1 MKKIISTKGLPDGR
15 YDAPWTVEAIHDR
28 IDFKIAVCYRQDY
41 GDDIQVTP
49 QFFYELADSQV
60 CAIELSYT
68 INNPIPERL
77 ESFCEACENY
87 YNLYGFE
94 VDKGG
99 STPRVYIRVTD
110 LYDMASFIQVLQ
122 CMNVSLESLFCAVD
136 ASLTTEDAIYSPS
149 GSYIIQLPNIPHYC
163 IKEGTL
169 FISPAAGRYCSKL
182 KKLDIPL
189 GMLFDESSLV
199 EYPKGLKIREW
210 NTHYDGTPE
219 KDEELED
226 DEPFVVDEKG
236 VAYSEDGKK
245 LKFCRYTFNE
255 TRYDVSDGVE
265 EIEEFAFLSC
275 RHYLELSIPHS
286 TKIIGD
292 TIFGNG
298 GVIIIRD

>member
-1 MKKIISTKGLPDGR
+1 MKRIISTKGLPDGKH
-15 YDAPWTVEAIHDR
+15 DAPWTVEAIHDR
-28 IDFKIAVCYRQDY
+28 IDFKLAVCYRQDY

-49 QFFYELADSQV
+49 QFFYELTDSQV
-60 CAIELSYT
+60 CSIELSYT
-68 INNPIPERL
+68 IDNPIPERL
-77 ESFCEACENY
+77 KSFREACENY

-94 VDKGG
+94 VEEGD

-110 LYDMASFIQVLQ
+110 LYDMASFIQALQ
-122 CMNVSLESLFCAVD
+122 FMNVSLESIFCAVD
-136 ASLTTEDAIYSPS
+136 ACLTTEDAIYSPS

-182 KKLDIPL
+182 QELDIPL
-189 GMLFDESSLV
+189 GMLFDKGSLV

-210 NTHYDGTPE
+210 DTHYDGTPE
-219 KDEELED
+219 EDEEVED
-226 DEPFVVDEKG
+226 EQFVIDEKG
-236 VAYSEDGKK
+236 VAYSTDGKK

-255 TRYDVSDGVE
+255 THYEVSDGVE